1 MGAAPQYPFIKNGYI
16 QHRLSHISQG
26 FRPGPPRFV
35 SVPRGLQSFG
45 MHSRVRE
52 SPTLELIFRQ
62 RFEGDDET
70 RPIVLVDE
78 PPILLI
84 DQDTVTVA

>member
-1 MGAAPQYPFIKNGYI
+1 
-16 QHRLSHISQG
+16 
-26 FRPGPPRFV
+26 
-35 SVPRGLQSFG
+35 
-45 MHSRVRE
+45 MHARMKE
-52 SPTLELIFRQ
+52 SPTLEFIFRQ
-62 RFEGDDET
+62 RYEGDDET

>member
-1 MGAAPQYPFIKNGYI
+1 M
-16 QHRLSHISQG
+16 QHRLNFYSQG
-26 FRPGPPRFV
+26 FRGGSPRYV
-35 SVPRGLQSFG
+35 SIPKGLQSFG
-45 MHSRVRE
+45 MPARVRE

-62 RFEGDDET
+62 RFDGDDET